1 MATAQVVVGAE
12 RGHQPWRVGAVLGLS
27 LPIFAWVVSRAPLA
41 QDLTY
46 HNFADQRLL
55 YGVAH
60 FWNVASN
67 LPFAVIGVLGCWWL
81 IRSGRTSPAFVE
93 PSERVAYFVFFVGEL
108 LTCFGSGYYHA
119 EPTNETLVWDRL
131 VFSLMLTSV
140 FAIVVAEFVNRRV
153 GRFMLAPM
161 VVLGL
166 FSVLYWA
173 RSELM
178 GQGDLRLYY
187 LVQFYPMLAIP
198 VILLLFRSR
207 YTHTWAFWLMWA
219 LYAAAKVAELY
230 DETIFE
236 WSGFWSGHTVK
247 HLVAAGASFVLL
259 YRVQHRRV
267 DTVQDVAETNFGRS
281 VSVPWVPTC

>member
-1 MATAQVVVGAE
+1 MSTAQVVSEVPE
-12 RGHQPWRVGAVLGLS
+12 RRRPWRFAAVLGLS
-27 LPIFAWVVSRAPLA
+27 LPIFVWVVSHAPLA

-46 HNFADQRLL
+46 HDFADQRSL

-81 IRSGRTSPAFVE
+81 IRAGRTSPAFLE

-119 EPTNETLVWDRL
+119 GPSNDTLVWDRL
-131 VFSLMLTSV
+131 VFSLMLTSI
-140 FAIVVAEFVNRRV
+140 FAIVVTEFVNRSV

-173 RSELM
+173 RSEVL

-207 YTHTWAFWLMWA
+207 YTHVWAFWLMWA
-219 LYAAAKVAELY
+219 LYAVAKVAELY
-230 DETIFE
+230 DGTIFE

-247 HLVAAGASFVLL
+247 HVVAAAASFVLL

-267 DTVQDVAETNFGRS
+267 DTVQDAPVTNSGRS
-281 VSVPWVPTC
+281 VSVPWVSTC